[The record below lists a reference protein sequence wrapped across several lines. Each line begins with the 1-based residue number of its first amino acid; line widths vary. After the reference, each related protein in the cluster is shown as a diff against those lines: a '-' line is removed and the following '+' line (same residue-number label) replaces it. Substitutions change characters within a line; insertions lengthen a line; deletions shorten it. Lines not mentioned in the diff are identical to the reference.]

1 LRRKST
7 DKEEKMR
14 RITMLAL
21 LVSAFTLA
29 ACGEKKDEPKADEPK
44 ADDVKADE
52 AKPDEAKPEEKAV
65 EAKPEEAKPEEKA
78 DEEAKPEE
86 AAADEGEAPKV
97 DDVLTLAIEGAK
109 KPAIKFPH
117 KAHTGFEPVGG
128 KCDKCHHMAGDDAA
142 SIKGCMAEG
151 CHDGKAEGVPGPKD
165 AFHKTCKDG
174 CHKDVIKAGKSD
186 KLKKVNTCS
195 GCHAKE

>member
-1 LRRKST
+1 
-7 DKEEKMR
+7 MR

-21 LVSAFTLA
+21 LVSAFALA
-29 ACGEKKDEPKADEPK
+29 ACGEKKEEPKADEPK
-44 ADDVKADE
+44 AAEVKTD
-52 AKPDEAKPEEKAV
+52 

-78 DEEAKPEE
+78 EEPKPEEGTEEAKAEEGDTPE
-86 AAADEGEAPKV
+86 V

-151 CHDGKAEGVPGPKD
+151 CHDGKVEGVPGPKD